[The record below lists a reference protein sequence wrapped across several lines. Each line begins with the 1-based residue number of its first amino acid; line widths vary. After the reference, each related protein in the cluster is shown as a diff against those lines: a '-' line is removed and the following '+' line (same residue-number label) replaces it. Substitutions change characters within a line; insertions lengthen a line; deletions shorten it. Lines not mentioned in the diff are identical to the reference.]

1 LNFRYVAT
9 LIVSAGLAAT
19 PLHAQ
24 QVDLFLGIGTA
35 RASSNGQSID
45 TFGDGTL
52 YSTPALNGVFTDFGG
67 AVFLNK
73 QFGVG
78 FTGTWR
84 AAKDYAGLLYRPSFY
99 VFDGV
104 YQPARLRAERIV
116 PDLRLGIGLASV
128 NFDYDDPNACAQVPG
143 CPASH
148 HLVGH
153 GGIGVRLY
161 VFRHL
166 FLRPAADV
174 LYVRDY
180 FPFGTNWVPKYSMG
194 IGYSFGKE

>member
-1 LNFRYVAT
+1 LNFRPIAI
-9 LIVSAGLAAT
+9 LIVSAGISASALR
-19 PLHAQ
+19 AQ

-35 RASSNGQSID
+35 RAGSNGQSIE

-52 YSTPALNGVFTDFGG
+52 YDTPALNGVFTDFGA

-78 FTGTWR
+78 FTGSWR
-84 AAKDYAGLLYRPSFY
+84 AAKDYAGLQYRPSFY

-104 YQPARLRAERIV
+104 YQPGRLRAERIV
-116 PDLRLGIGLASV
+116 PDLRLGVGFASI
-128 NFDYDDPNACAQVPG
+128 NFDYDDPSACAQVPG

-148 HLVGH
+148 HFVGH
-153 GGIGVRLY
+153 AGLGVRLY

-166 FLRPAADV
+166 FLRPAMDV
-174 LYVRDY
+174 QYVNNF
-180 FPFGTNWVPKYSMG
+180 FPFGSNWVPRYSMG
-194 IGYSFGKE
+194 FGYSFGKE

>member
-1 LNFRYVAT
+1 MNFRHAAMLIAAAGISAT
-9 LIVSAGLAAT
+9 ALR
-19 PLHAQ
+19 AQ
-24 QVDLFLGIGTA
+24 QVDLFLGVGTA
-35 RASSNGQSID
+35 RASSSGQGLN

-52 YSTPALNGVFTDFGG
+52 YNTPALNGVFTDFGG

-78 FTGTWR
+78 FTGSWR
-84 AAKDYAGLLYRPSFY
+84 AAKDYAGLQYRPSFY

-104 YQPARLRAERIV
+104 FQPGQLTTRRVA
-116 PDLRLGIGLASV
+116 PDLRAGLGFASI
-128 NFDYDDPNACAQVPG
+128 NFDYDDPVACAQVPG

-153 GGIGVRLY
+153 GGLGVRLY

-166 FLRPAADV
+166 FLRPAVDV
-174 LYVRDY
+174 LYVRDF
-180 FPFGTNWVPKYSMG
+180 FPFGSNWVPKYSMG
-194 IGYSFGKE
+194 IGYSFGRE